1 MVAWL
6 SFRRAGPIS
15 IDLGS
20 RSIKLVQMNGD
31 RTRIVESVKW
41 DLPSEPASD
50 LETLCSRWTQALV
63 EAREG
68 RKFHGRDVVVCLGA
82 RELAVQNVRVTR
94 PATGGDLEPSI
105 LRELGDRFAY
115 PLPESELRF
124 LEAADVR
131 QGDAVRREVIVLGCH
146 RPQLDRYLK
155 VFDDAGLKPVGVE
168 PEPQALLRCYSAQY
182 RRDEDRE
189 QRSIIVHV
197 GNSSTAVIIAQG
209 DETLFIKYIDLGGKH
224 FDEAVARHLRMELPA
239 AWALRRNNGDRR
251 AELQDPEI
259 SRSVNEA
266 IRPVVDRLANE
277 VSLCIRYHSVTFR
290 GKPLVRMVLGG
301 GEATQNLVERLAA
314 RLDLKCELGD
324 PFRAYSTAP
333 TAGRRSQW
341 DVAVGM
347 AMRTFDE

>member
-1 MVAWL
+1 MVAWPT
-6 SFRRAGPIS
+6 FRRAGPIA
-15 IDLGS
+15 IDFGT
-20 RSIKLVQMNGD
+20 RSVKLVQMNGD
-31 RTRIVESVKW
+31 RTRIVESVRR
-41 DLPSEPASD
+41 DLPGDALTDPEA
-50 LETLCSRWTQALV
+50 LCQAWTQALI

-68 RKFHGRDVVVCLGA
+68 RKFTGRDAIVCLGA
-82 RELAVQNVRVTR
+82 RELAIQNVRVTK
-94 PATGGDLEPSI
+94 PATGDLEPVI

-115 PLPESELRF
+115 PIPESELRF

-131 QGDAVRREVIVLGCH
+131 QGDAIRREVIVIGCH
-146 RPQLDRYLK
+146 RPQLDRFLK
-155 VFDDAGLKPVGVE
+155 VLDDAGLKPVAVE
-168 PEPQALLRCYSAQY
+168 PEPQALLRCYAAQY

-189 QRSIIVHV
+189 QRSIVVHV
-197 GNSSTAVIIAQG
+197 GNTSTAVIIAQG
-209 DETLFIKYIDLGGKH
+209 DEILFIKYIDLGGRH
-224 FDEAVARHLRMELPA
+224 FDEAVAKHLRMEMPA

-259 SRSVNEA
+259 SRSVNES

-324 PFRAYSTAP
+324 PFRAYNAGP
-333 TAGRRSQW
+333 TVGRRSQW

-347 AMRTFDE
+347 AMRRFDE